1 MIARKTQFEV
11 EKKELEGVA
20 AEKEVELKRKVVSIG
35 NLVHDSVPVSDNEVT
50 LLPASTVYTCWAG
63 G

>member
-1 MIARKTQFEV
+1 M

-20 AEKEVELKRKVVSIG
+20 AETEVELKRKVVSIG

-50 LLPASTVYTCWAG
+50 LLPASTVYTYWG
-63 G
+63 